1 MPRPFTNFETQ
12 NIFENYQELR
22 KYIFQK
28 RT

>member
-1 MPRPFTNFETQ
+1 MPRPFTNIEIQ
-12 NIFENYQELR
+12 NISENYQELR